1 MYVDLKFS
9 YTATS
14 AEVVDHYYH
23 LLASNF
29 DNSVICQT
37 MLKLEV
43 ITEEC
48 QINSAKM
55 YSDYQKNAYL
65 LDQLLIKDTSRI
77 VEFCHSLQSAE
88 NEREIGIILVN
99 GEIARF
105 YCLIMCCYFFNH
117 SHRVNTY

>member
-1 MYVDLKFS
+1 M

-14 AEVVDHYYH
+14 AEVIDHYYN
-23 LLASNF
+23 LLASNL

-48 QINSAKM
+48 LINSAKM

-65 LDQLLIKDTSRI
+65 LEQLLIKDTSKI
-77 VEFCHSLQSAE
+77 AEFCRLLQSAE
-88 NEREIGIILVN
+88 NEQEIGKMLVN
-99 GEIARF
+99 GEITRF
-105 YCLIMCCYFFNH
+105 YCLIMCYYFINY